1 MTYEEFYE
9 KAEKKILTL
18 SKKATSND
26 VIENELYTKHKVFRG
41 LRDLNGNGV
50 VCGLTKIS
58 EIKASTKDAEGN
70 KIPAEGELFYRG
82 YNVKDL
88 VNGFFLE
95 ERFGFEETIYLL
107 LSGKLPS
114 KKEIKDFSKLVSGFR
129 SLPDSFVRD
138 IILKATNNDMMN
150 MLARSVLTLY
160 SYDSKANDISVD
172 NVFRQVIELISKFP
186 LLAVYSYQAYNHYY
200 NKGNLVIRNPRKD
213 YSIAENILY
222 MLHGTNKFTK
232 LEARA
237 LDLCLVLQAEHG
249 GGNNSTFTTH
259 VVTSSGTD
267 TYSAVVASLASLKGP
282 RHGGA
287 ALKVVEMM
295 KHIKANIKDCKD
307 ETVTDYLTKMLNKEV
322 FDKTGL
328 IYGIGHA
335 VYSLSDPRVDVLKS
349 IVKDLAHANGWDE
362 DFELYDKIEK
372 LAPEIISNKR
382 KMYKGVSANV
392 DFYTGLIYQMIRIP
406 TEMYITLFAIARVVG
421 WGAHR
426 IEELANNGKIIRP
439 AYIAVSPRQDYKKIT
454 DRE

>member
-1 MTYEEFYE
+1 
-9 KAEKKILTL
+9 
-18 SKKATSND
+18 
-26 VIENELYTKHKVFRG
+26 
-41 LRDLNGNGV
+41 
-50 VCGLTKIS
+50 
-58 EIKASTKDAEGN
+58 
-70 KIPAEGELFYRG
+70 
-82 YNVKDL
+82 
-88 VNGFFLE
+88 
-95 ERFGFEETIYLL
+95 
-107 LSGKLPS
+107 
-114 KKEIKDFSKLVSGFR
+114 
-129 SLPDSFVRD
+129 
-138 IILKATNNDMMN
+138 
-150 MLARSVLTLY
+150 
-160 SYDSKANDISVD
+160 
-172 NVFRQVIELISKFP
+172 
-186 LLAVYSYQAYNHYY
+186 
-200 NKGNLVIRNPRKD
+200 RKD

-307 ETVTDYLTKMLNKEV
+307 ETVADYLTKMLNKEV

-349 IVKDLAHANGWDE
+349 IVKELAHANGWDE

>member
-1 MTYEEFYE
+1 MVFEEFLK
-9 KAEKKILTL
+9 KAEKKLITL
-18 SKKATSND
+18 SKKATIND
-26 VIENELYTKHKVFRG
+26 VIENELYAHHKVYRG
-41 LRDLNGNGV
+41 LRDINGKGV

-58 EIKASTKDAEGN
+58 EINGFIIDEKGN
-70 KIPAEGELFYRG
+70 KIPADGELFYRG
-82 YNVKDL
+82 YNIKDL
-88 VNGFFLE
+88 VSGFIKE
-95 ERFGFEETIYLL
+95 KRYGFEEIIYLL
-107 LSGKLPS
+107 ICGKLPT
-114 KKEIKDFSKLVSGFR
+114 KEEMDEFDELMSGFR

-160 SYDSKANDISVD
+160 SYDNKANDISVE
-172 NVFRQVIELISKFP
+172 NVFRQVIELVAKFP
-186 LLAVYSYQAYNHYY
+186 LLTVYSYQAYNHYY
-200 NKGNLVIRNPRKD
+200 NKGNLVIRNPKKG
-213 YSIAENILY
+213 YSTAENILY
-222 MLHGTNKFTK
+222 MLHGNNKFTE

-237 LDLCLVLQAEHG
+237 LDLCLVIQAEHG

-295 KHIKANIKDCKD
+295 NHIKKSIKNDND
-307 ETVTDYLTKMLNKEV
+307 EEIAEYLNKMLNKEV

-328 IYGIGHA
+328 IYGMGHA
-335 VYSLSDPRVDVLKS
+335 VYSLSDPRVGILKS
-349 IVKDLAHANGWDE
+349 IAKDLAKESGWDSE
-362 DFELYDKIEK
+362 FELYDKIEK
-372 LAPEIISNKR
+372 IAPKIIAEKR
-382 KMYKGVSANV
+382 KIYKGVCPNV
-392 DFYTGLIYQMIRIP
+392 DFYTGLIYQMLRIP

-439 AYIAVSPRQDYKKIT
+439 AYIAVSPRQEYKKFKE
-454 DRE
+454 RE